1 MVSRAKRDITYGI
14 KEKVTMIGPNGLID
28 MQVCCELCVLK
39 LRYYSA
45 HYEKNIAARVS
56 DA

>member
-1 MVSRAKRDITYGI
+1 MVS
-14 KEKVTMIGPNGLID
+14 EKKVKTPGPNGLID